1 MQYNRTKMLFGEEA
15 FNKFQNTKLI
25 LFGVGGMGSFAL
37 DALYNTGITDIT
49 IVDFDTYEPSNQNR
63 QLGSHGNIGRKKVE
77 VMKERYQNVTP
88 ICVKITPEWI
98 DNFDF
103 SSYDYILDAIDDVKT
118 KVHLIKKYFTKVIST
133 GGGAKRIDP
142 LQITY
147 GSIWETKN
155 DKFIKKV
162 REELKKQGFKKKFK
176 VIYSTELPLCIDKG
190 SFEGV
195 TASFGLMMASVTI
208 QKIVRKLNLV
218 KDSQSKKFI

>member
-1 MQYNRTKMLFGEEA
+1 MQYSRTKMLFGEDV
-15 FNKFQNTKLI
+15 FNKFKETKII

-37 DALYNTGITDIT
+37 DALYNTGITNIT

-63 QLGSHGNIGRKKVE
+63 QLHSHGNIGRHKVE
-77 VMKERYQNVTP
+77 VMKEKYPEVTA

-103 SSYDYILDAIDDVKT
+103 SSYDYILDAIDDVKP
-118 KVHLIKKYFTKVIST
+118 KVHLIKKYFTRVIST
-133 GGGAKRIDP
+133 GGGAKRIDAS
-142 LQITY
+142 QIKY
-147 GSIWETKN
+147 ASIWDTYN

-162 REELKKQGFKKKFK
+162 RDELKKQGFKKKFK
-176 VIYSTELPLCIDKG
+176 VIFSTEEPLCVDKG

-208 QKIVRKLNLV
+208 QKIVNKM
-218 KDSQSKKFI
+218 KKIT